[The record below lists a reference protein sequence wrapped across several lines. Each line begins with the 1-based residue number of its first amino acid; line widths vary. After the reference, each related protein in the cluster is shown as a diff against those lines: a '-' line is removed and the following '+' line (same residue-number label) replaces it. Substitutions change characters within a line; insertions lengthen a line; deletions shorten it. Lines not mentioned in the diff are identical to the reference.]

1 MSKNW
6 AYRNYLKWKNKH
18 PTCNDKL
25 QSPINIDTSIIS
37 DCRQGCQLEVDYHSS
52 KCHVLNNNRTPIIK
66 FDPNSYIIFRNEK
79 MILHSMTM
87 HTPSMHTINGEFY
100 DLEVQIFH
108 TRTPKNFSDGGV
120 AFSLFF
126 KRGKETIS
134 SKSKANYFFNQ
145 FINEIPSEE
154 TKFEKQII
162 VGEDWNVNLLFPKT
176 KSFFYYQGSLPRPPC
191 KENWTWVVFE
201 EVGIISRTN
210 FEAFNLVFEGNRRAI
225 RSRNDRPIYYNNSV
239 NFINSKAKKKAKVQR
254 AIEELKEMEKKLED
268 DINNKKDTPSQNDE
282 TMRNEEEKL
291 RVEEAESS
299 KMASWYLENKEFIK
313 NTIITLILILMVY
326 IGIKLVSYLIRGGVL
341 NDFMRS
347 QLEAK
352 KKYEKQ
358 NKSVKN
364 SNEATNAGNTTGNN
378 IGTNDVN
385 NIVNNTGNDAN
396 QNKDE
401 KKNKKAFKLK

>member
-1 MSKNW
+1 
-6 AYRNYLKWKNKH
+6 
-18 PTCNDKL
+18 
-25 QSPINIDTSIIS
+25 
-37 DCRQGCQLEVDYHSS
+37 
-52 KCHVLNNNRTPIIK
+52 
-66 FDPNSYIIFRNEK
+66 
-79 MILHSMTM
+79 
-87 HTPSMHTINGEFY
+87 
-100 DLEVQIFH
+100 
-108 TRTPKNFSDGGV
+108 
-120 AFSLFF
+120 
-126 KRGKETIS
+126 
-134 SKSKANYFFNQ
+134 
-145 FINEIPSEE
+145 
-154 TKFEKQII
+154 
-162 VGEDWNVNLLFPKT
+162 
-176 KSFFYYQGSLPRPPC
+176 
-191 KENWTWVVFE
+191 
-201 EVGIISRTN
+201 
-210 FEAFNLVFEGNRRAI
+210 
-225 RSRNDRPIYYNNSV
+225 
-239 NFINSKAKKKAKVQR
+239 
-254 AIEELKEMEKKLED
+254 
-268 DINNKKDTPSQNDE
+268 NKKDTPSQNDE